1 MKRVFTITAIS
12 RSASSIYSKLPFVRV
27 ITYLSWKSVNGLKS
41 YGTCQ
46 RIYASGSCKTS
57 VDTFIHRAIEYRH
70 YRCIGTAPPH
80 DKTFPAANNSLSLQ
94 RRLVRIGR
102 RLEQHP
108 ALTVSSIRP
117 IDHNHHKITRWR
129 QSTALDRRNESYCT
143 TAAPADASG
152 AGTRRLSIRVHGP
165 PDAHNKYNPSILL

>member
-1 MKRVFTITAIS
+1 MARANGFTRPVPARQASILLFIGP
-12 RSASSIYSKLPFVRV
+12 SSIVTTVVSAQRHRTTKPFQ
-27 ITYLSWKSVNGLKS
+27 LQSL
-41 YGTCQ
+41 Q
-46 RIYASGSCKTS
+46 LL
-57 VDTFIHRAIEYRH
+57 
-70 YRCIGTAPPH
+70 
-80 DKTFPAANNSLSLQ
+80 LSLQ